1 MDLDSSS
8 WVQSIYRRMRFTKYK
23 YTSAKIDIPKVV
35 MKEIEYPFA
44 FDNMSRVEQYDIPD
58 SLIISLN
65 QTPMPSVLVESKP

>member
-8 WVQSIYRRMRFTKYK
+8 WAQSIYRRMRFTKYK

-35 MKEIEYPFA
+35 MKEIEYLFA

-65 QTPMPSVLVESKP
+65 QTPFRSVLVESKP